1 MEKTNLKKGLIFG
14 IFGTIL
20 GGFNPIIAN
29 SRPEIIDAYLFAA
42 MTVIVQAII
51 FIPLML
57 VERNKLKSDYNKTI
71 MLDPGQ
77 SNNEIITFN
86 EMDTLLYGYKKNIPL
101 LIFVGISFGFCFILF
116 FEGYK
121 AAGAINGNLALKTTI
136 FFSLVFDWLLL
147 REKISIKQVIFSII
161 LFFGLF
167 LAVTQGSFIELNIG
181 VLILLSVAGIWMFFH
196 ALTKSM
202 LDRHE
207 ISSIQLVC
215 IRNTISSI
223 FLFSTY
229 FLFYPLENVNILLNP
244 ISLSWGILM
253 GASYGAGLYLWY
265 KCLENISVSK
275 ATIIISG
282 NLLFTVIFAM
292 LLLGEVFTIFH
303 LMGTILVIMSIIV
316 IVNQKKEE
324 DKEIEIV

>member
-14 IFGTIL
+14 ICGTIL

-57 VERNKLKSDYNKTI
+57 VERNKLKSDF
-71 MLDPGQ
+71 
-77 SNNEIITFN
+77 NNEIITFN
-86 EMDTLLYGYKKNIPL
+86 EMDSLLYGYKKNIPL

-116 FEGYK
+116 FWGYK
-121 AAGAINGNLALKTTI
+121 ASGAINGNLALKTTI

-147 REKISIKQVIFSII
+147 REKISIKQVIFSMV

-244 ISLSWGILM
+244 ISLFWGILM
-253 GASYGAGLYLWY
+253 GVIYGMGLYLWY
-265 KCLENISVSK
+265 KTLENINISK

-282 NLLFTVIFAM
+282 NLIFTAIFAM

-303 LMGTILVIMSIIV
+303 LIGTILVISSIII
-316 IVNQKKEE
+316 IVNPTKREE
-324 DKEIEIV
+324 LT

>member
-1 MEKTNLKKGLIFG
+1 MEKRNLKKGLIFG
-14 IFGTIL
+14 ICGTVL

-42 MTVIVQAII
+42 MTVIVQALV
-51 FIPLML
+51 FFPLML
-57 VERNKLKSDYNKTI
+57 VERNKLKSDYN
-71 MLDPGQ
+71 
-77 SNNEIITFN
+77 NEIITIN
-86 EMDTLLYGYKKNIPL
+86 EMDSFLNGYKKNIPV

-167 LAVTQGSFIELNIG
+167 LAVTQGSFNIFELNSG
-181 VLILLSVAGIWMFFH
+181 VLILLSVAGIWMFAH
-196 ALTKSM
+196 ALTKPM

-215 IRNTISSI
+215 VRNTISSI

-244 ISLSWGILM
+244 ISLFWGILM
-253 GASYGAGLYLWY
+253 GGVYGVGLYLWY
-265 KCLENISVSK
+265 KCLENINVSK
-275 ATIIISG
+275 ATIIVSG

-303 LMGTILVIMSIIV
+303 LMGAILVIISIIV

-324 DKEIEIV
+324 DKEIEII

>member
-1 MEKTNLKKGLIFG
+1 MEKTNLKRGLIFG

-57 VERNKLKSDYNKTI
+57 VERNKLKSDYNNK
-71 MLDPGQ
+71 
-77 SNNEIITFN
+77 IITFN
-86 EMDTLLYGYKKNIPL
+86 EMDSLLYGYKKNIPL

-167 LAVTQGSFIELNIG
+167 F
-181 VLILLSVAGIWMFFH
+181 
-196 ALTKSM
+196 
-202 LDRHE
+202 
-207 ISSIQLVC
+207 C
-215 IRNTISSI
+215 
-223 FLFSTY
+223 
-229 FLFYPLENVNILLNP
+229 
-244 ISLSWGILM
+244 
-253 GASYGAGLYLWY
+253 
-265 KCLENISVSK
+265 
-275 ATIIISG
+275 
-282 NLLFTVIFAM
+282 IFA
-292 LLLGEVFTIFH
+292 
-303 LMGTILVIMSIIV
+303 
-316 IVNQKKEE
+316 
-324 DKEIEIV
+324 

>member
-1 MEKTNLKKGLIFG
+1 VEKTNLKKGLIFG

-57 VERNKLKSDYNKTI
+57 VERNKLKSDYN
-71 MLDPGQ
+71 
-77 SNNEIITFN
+77 NEIITLN
-86 EMDTLLYGYKKNIPL
+86 ERDSFLYGYKKNIPL

-167 LAVTQGSFIELNIG
+167 LAVTQGSFNIFELNIG
-181 VLILLSVAGIWMFFH
+181 VLILLSVAGIWMFAH

-253 GASYGAGLYLWY
+253 GGAYGGGLYLWY

-292 LLLGEVFTIFH
+292 FLLGELFTFFH

-324 DKEIEIV
+324 DKEIDII

>member
-57 VERNKLKSDYNKTI
+57 VERNKLKSDYNNK
-71 MLDPGQ
+71 
-77 SNNEIITFN
+77 IITFN
-86 EMDTLLYGYKKNIPL
+86 EMDSLLYGYKKNIPL

-121 AAGAINGNLALKTTI
+121 ATGAINGNLALKTTI
-136 FFSLVFDWLLL
+136 FFSLIFDWLLL
-147 REKISIKQVIFSII
+147 RERISIKQVVFSII

-167 LAVTQGSFIELNIG
+167 LAVTQGSFNIFELNIG

-207 ISSIQLVC
+207 ISTIQLVC

-253 GASYGAGLYLWY
+253 GGAYGLGLYLWY

-324 DKEIEIV
+324 DKEIEII